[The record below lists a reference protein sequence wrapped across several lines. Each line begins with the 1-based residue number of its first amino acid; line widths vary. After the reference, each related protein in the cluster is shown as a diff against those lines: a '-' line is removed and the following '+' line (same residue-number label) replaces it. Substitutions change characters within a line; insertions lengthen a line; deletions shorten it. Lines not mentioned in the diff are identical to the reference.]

1 MHNGLYI
8 SEKTTK
14 PLSTTL
20 AWTSAIFIL
29 PGYTYLPPGMDL
41 ALVLGSNHV
50 LVSDTHTY
58 RFTIQTDSCN
68 NIIKRACRYIPIWYH
83 RTRCGFQH
91 DVSTSQH
98 ACTHSDLPNPTQ
110 TTKPSPCLVTPKS
123 KFWHYTKRRFPVTSN
138 LRYMH
143 GVLNIDKI
151 KN

>member
-1 MHNGLYI
+1 MTDTIKLVHKLISITHTPQIKLVELASMHTGLYI

-50 LVSDTHTY
+50 LVLDTHTY
-58 RFTIQTDSCN
+58 IFTIQTDSCN

-110 TTKPSPCLVTPKS
+110 TTKPN
-123 KFWHYTKRRFPVTSN
+123 RQ
-138 LRYMH
+138 
-143 GVLNIDKI
+143 G
-151 KN
+151 